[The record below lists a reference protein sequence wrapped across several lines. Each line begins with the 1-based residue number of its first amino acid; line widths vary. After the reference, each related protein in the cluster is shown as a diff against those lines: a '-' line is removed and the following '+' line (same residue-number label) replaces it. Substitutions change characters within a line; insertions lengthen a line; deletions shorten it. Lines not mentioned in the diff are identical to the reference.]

1 MLRAVVSPAYRKP
14 HTSRQH
20 CAGFNRRVRLFVGLI
35 VASAAVVGCP
45 GAAWAADDPC
55 GGTGGIGTIVRAGND
70 SFTMRRNDDGAKQL
84 VHLAYPPAIET
95 ATGSMSASR
104 LRPGDRVTL
113 VGDPNPDGSFTAATV
128 VVCEP
133 RLHEKRSAR
142 AVQSGHARRRQTAR
156 PVPFTS
162 AADSKQADAWGSRI
176 DRAALLLVGVT
187 WIGMLAMLRAR
198 RRQGLVDLL
207 FFTIFFVYI
216 VLVLDRTLFQFQSLI
231 VLKHL
236 EPHLMLNG
244 QGDGNTVNLVPL
256 VKLRQ
261 EDVVTSLLNVL
272 LMVPFG
278 FGLPFVTKLRFTQTV
293 VAGVLFS
300 VGIEVLQWMT
310 GLIGGVTFRIA
321 DINDVIFNATG
332 VVIGYGL
339 FVGFVRA
346 YRRRA
351 GEWKLST
358 HPISRHISERTQ
370 VQPDVARA
378 HG

>member
-1 MLRAVVSPAYRKP
+1 VPETARDRVRHVGLVLDEQGAQPPLLRAVVSPGVSKI

-20 CAGFNRRVRLFVGLI
+20 CAGFNGRVRLFVGLI
-35 VASAAVVGCP
+35 VTSAAVVGCP

-84 VHLAYPPAIET
+84 VHLAHPTAIET

-104 LRPGDRVTL
+104 LSPGDRVTL

-133 RLHEKRSAR
+133 
-142 AVQSGHARRRQTAR
+142 RQTAR

-216 VLVLDRTLFQFQSLI
+216 VLVLDRTLFQFQALI
-231 VLKHL
+231 VLKHFA
-236 EPHLMLNG
+236 PYLMLNG

-321 DINDVIFNATG
+321 DINDVIFNAAG

-346 YRRRA
+346 YRRRT

-370 VQPDVARA
+370 V
-378 HG
+378 